1 MPLKRGRQAL
11 DTVSQTSNASS
22 SSSNS
27 GQLYGSSRLSASSSD
42 YKTHNSPLK
51 RFWNYFSGSARKR
64 PRFDSDTMSDGQL
77 LLTSGVMSSPTASS
91 AAIPLDGAST
101 STASGFLDLTPSKAS
116 SSIYTPLLLP
126 AQEGAIRDPLGR
138 TFPSSSPSIDSA
150 PIIDTRSSSQEAAET
165 QIKHT
170 SPPSSP
176 ALPNPNQYVDSA
188 INTDTVKSIGT
199 DTVMASEADQTRDA
213 IDANGAVHDAI
224 NTNGTTQ
231 ETSQPEQALETEPEG
246 QTEPEV
252 QTYEAESNADEK
264 PQAQDVDGEK
274 EAAADA
280 LKSSPAT
287 EPEGPVEEPVAEDAM
302 SATNSQPIHAGD
314 EDSNDA
320 EHPLPTDDDVDC
332 IQTMANAKV
341 GEHVEGLLDWSGS
354 LGTHDQHPPSASAS
368 EASSETDGVSIP
380 HDASRANNHAEVV
393 YLVSDSDDTD
403 SGHDDPDKENDVS
416 LVNVTPRLDS
426 NATLPSIPDQV
437 SFTLP
442 WRVPRARHSF
452 AGPMTQ
458 AARRKQNQQESLGS
472 AQPVVSPAQNG
483 FDTANTSATEQIRS
497 IGRQQRFHQPSRR
510 NAPQSSTPQH
520 PQASFSRD
528 RSFSF
533 SSDVSMLSAST
544 ASNLSSVHRKRDP
557 IYLKQHKREVS
568 LYNDV
573 TLKRS
578 VALALERINHFR
590 SSKRKHLL
598 NKRQFKELAGYAE
611 KVYKIV
617 AKENPTIQG
626 GHFLDQLQQKL
637 MRQREVDAQTAILPL
652 PRAKMEERERLAR
665 EQRARLRKLRGVLGR
680 KELPAKLS
688 EEQDRAASVAFGKRG
703 RIADVTGA
711 SVDDKDL
718 QKLRPGQWLNDEVIN
733 FYGQL
738 ILTRAND
745 ADKQRTEAMAAAK
758 TATPYDATTANSSNT
773 AVTKKKGKS
782 KPTRPY
788 DSSLDAFWRVHFFS
802 SFFYNLLKDKGYAG
816 VKRWT
821 RRIDIFSKDLIL
833 FPINLGNAHWV
844 CGAINMRHH
853 RFEYYDSLGSYNAR
867 AFELMRM
874 YVAEEA
880 RDKKGKEIDLRGWKD
895 VFSDESPQQENG
907 FDCGVFA
914 AQTLEQISRRD
925 PHRPIP
931 LEAPVILWKG
941 ESLDEGTGRLKI
953 NGGTDDDGG
962 EEEEEDDEYEW
973 NFSQENMPYLRR
985 RMAYEIFSKQLLD

>member
-11 DTVSQTSNASS
+11 DTISQTSNASS
-22 SSSNS
+22 SSSNGS
-27 GQLYGSSRLSASSSD
+27 QLYGSSRLSASSSD
-42 YKTHNSPLK
+42 SKTHNSPLK

-64 PRFDSDTMSDGQL
+64 PRFDSDAKPDCQL
-77 LLTSGVMSSPTASS
+77 LLSSDGMSSPTGSS
-91 AAIPLDGAST
+91 AALPLEEMST

-116 SSIYTPLLLP
+116 SSKYTPLLLS

-138 TFPSSSPSIDSA
+138 TSLSSSPSTDSA
-150 PIIDTRSSSQEAAET
+150 PVIDTRISSEEAAET
-165 QIKHT
+165 QIQPT

-176 ALPNPNQYVDSA
+176 APPTQHVDSA
-188 INTDTVKSIGT
+188 TNTDTVKYIDAST
-199 DTVMASEADQTRDA
+199 EMASEAVQTRHFM
-213 IDANGAVHDAI
+213 DANDAVHDLI
-224 NTNGTTQ
+224 NTNGTSQ
-231 ETSQPEQALETEPEG
+231 ETSQETSQLEQASESKSDEEPEL
-246 QTEPEV
+246 EV
-252 QTYEAESNADEK
+252 ETREAGSSAIAEEKHQVQDGDEK
-264 PQAQDVDGEK
+264 KD
-274 EAAADA
+274 
-280 LKSSPAT
+280 SSPAT
-287 EPEGPVEEPVAEDAM
+287 EPEGPVEKPVAEDAM
-302 SATNSQPIHAGD
+302 SVTNSQPDHAGD
-314 EDSNDA
+314 EDSNDV
-320 EHPLPTDDDVDC
+320 EHPLPTDDDVDH
-332 IQTMANAKV
+332 IQGIANAKV

-354 LGTHDQHPPSASAS
+354 LGIKDQHPPGAPAS
-368 EASSETDGVSIP
+368 EASNETDTIP
-380 HDASRANNHAEVV
+380 TLHDASPANNDAEVV
-393 YLVSDSDDTD
+393 DLVSDSDDSD

-426 NATLPSIPDQV
+426 DATLPSIPDQA
-437 SFTLP
+437 SLKLP
-442 WRVPRARHSF
+442 WRAPRSRHSF

-458 AARRKQNQQESLGS
+458 AARRKQQHQESQS
-472 AQPVVSPAQNG
+472 STQPIVTPTQNG
-483 FDTANTSATEQIRS
+483 FDTADTSATEQIRS

-510 NAPQSSTPQH
+510 NVPQNSTPQH
-520 PQASFSRD
+520 PEASFSRD

-544 ASNLSSVHRKRDP
+544 TSNLSSVHRKRDP
-557 IYLKQHKREVS
+557 IYLKQHKRDVS
-568 LYNDV
+568 LFNDV

-590 SSKRKHLL
+590 SSKRKHLF

-611 KVYKIV
+611 KVHKIV
-617 AKENPTIQG
+617 AKENPTVQG
-626 GHFLDQLQQKL
+626 GHFLDQLQKKL

-652 PRAKMEERERLAR
+652 PKAKMEERERLAR

-680 KELPAKLS
+680 KELPGKLS

-745 ADKQRTEAMAAAK
+745 ADKQRNEALATAK
-758 TATPYDATTANSSNT
+758 TGATSDTTTANSSNT
-773 AVTKKKGKS
+773 AVTKKKGKG

-788 DSSLDAFWRVHFFS
+788 DPSLDAFWRVHFFS

-844 CGAINMRHH
+844 CGAINMRRH

-867 AFELMRM
+867 AFELMRT

-880 RDKKGKEIDLRGWKD
+880 RDKKGKEIDLRGWKNL
-895 VFSDESPQQENG
+895 FSDESPQQENG

-925 PHRPIP
+925 PNRPIP
-931 LEAPVILWKG
+931 LEAPVIVWKG
-941 ESLDEGTGRLKI
+941 ESLDEGAGRLNI
-953 NGGTDDDGG
+953 NGAIDDDGG
-962 EEEEEDDEYEW
+962 EEEEEDVEYEW